1 MNLFCRLQ
9 LQRRDAAVVLAA
21 HVSWKRKSKIDIARI
36 EMSLII
42 MVVVNNH
49 WLVGYIFANIQ
60 IIFMIESA
68 AGDELVQR

>member
-1 MNLFCRLQ
+1 MHLFCLQ

-21 HVSWKRKSKIDIARI
+21 HVSWEIKSKIDIARI

-49 WLVGYIFANIQ
+49 WLIGYIFANI
-60 IIFMIESA
+60 ISLES
-68 AGDELVQR
+68 LL

>member
-1 MNLFCRLQ
+1 MMHLFCLQ

-21 HVSWKRKSKIDIARI
+21 HVSWEIKSKIDIARI

-49 WLVGYIFANIQ
+49 WLYLCQHHLFQ

-68 AGDELVQR
+68 ASDELVQR